1 MHKNYPLDTPRAR
14 TLPQRVA
21 ILLLSA
27 CSSFSAQAVGE
38 STALSGSNDELADW
52 PDTSAGVES
61 TALSD
66 SNDELADWPD
76 TSAGVESTALSG
88 SNDELVW
95 DPDKLAS
102 STDTS
107 LTDHGVIRVGATRGV
122 MTVDNN
128 AAQSAR
134 VGETRD
140 GSTVGTIYVRP
151 IPRGFP
157 LIVTYAHG
165 LQGGPAIQHAG
176 PSTVPCSSERI
187 ENPDGNREEDPKA
200 STELLK

>member
-27 CSSFSAQAVGE
+27 CSIFSAQAVGE

-52 PDTSAGVES
+52 PDTSAV
-61 TALSD
+61 
-66 SNDELADWPD
+66 
-76 TSAGVESTALSG
+76 VESTALSG

-107 LTDHGVIRVGATRGV
+107 LTDHGVIRVGATRGG

-134 VGETRD
+134 VGETRNK
-140 GSTVGTIYVRP
+140 SIKTIHVLP
-151 IPRGFP
+151 IRRRLS

-176 PSTVPCSSERI
+176 LSTDGSQGGPAMQQAGLSTVPCSSERI